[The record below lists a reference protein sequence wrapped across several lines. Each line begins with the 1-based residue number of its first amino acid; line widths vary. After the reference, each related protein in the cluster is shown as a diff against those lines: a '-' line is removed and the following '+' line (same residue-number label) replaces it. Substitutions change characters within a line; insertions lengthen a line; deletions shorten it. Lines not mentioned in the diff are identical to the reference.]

1 MNLKFTRK
9 IAILNIFLLSFLAHF
24 MYEFFPNILISFFFP
39 VNESIWEHM
48 KILFTSTLI
57 YGIFDYI
64 LLKSNNIKFN
74 NFSLQLVLTS
84 ILSIIIFLTIYLPI
98 NHFIGE
104 NLIITLILMLL
115 TYAICQYI
123 SYKILKSHSYQ
134 YPTYI
139 SIPIIIIIYIIFII
153 LTYKPP
159 QIPIFYDNLNNHY
172 GIKRT
177 YSKSLE

>member
-1 MNLKFTRK
+1 MNLKLTRK

-24 MYEFFPNILISFFFP
+24 IYNFFPNTLTSFFFP

-48 KILFTSTLI
+48 KILFTSALI

-98 NHFIGE
+98 HYLIGE
-104 NLIITLILMLL
+104 NLIITLILMLI
-115 TYAICQYI
+115 TYTICQYI
-123 SYKILKSHSYQ
+123 SYKLLKSKSYNF
-134 YPTYI
+134 PKYI
-139 SIPIIIIIYIIFII
+139 SIIIIILTYLIFIY
-153 LTYKPP
+153 LTYNPP
-159 QIPIFYDNLNNHY
+159 QTPLFYDTLNNHY
-172 GIKRT
+172 GIKKT
-177 YSKSLE
+177 N